1 MTDDMPGAPPP
12 YQPPTQP
19 IQPPAYQPPPPPY
32 QASSPYQSP
41 PGPYETPSASPYQP
55 PPPYQHPY
63 ANQYWPVQPQNPG
76 TNGLAIAALVLGIVW
91 VYWIGS
97 ILAVIFG
104 HVALGQIKRT
114 GQSGQGMA
122 VAGLV
127 LGYIGIAVFALMVAI
142 GVAASA

>member
-1 MTDDMPGAPPP
+1 MIAP
-12 YQPPTQP
+12 
-19 IQPPAYQPPPPPY
+19 
-32 QASSPYQSP
+32 
-41 PGPYETPSASPYQP
+41 
-55 PPPYQHPY
+55 HRR
-63 ANQYWPVQPQNPG
+63 
-76 TNGLAIAALVLGIVW
+76 

-127 LGYIGIAVFALMVAI
+127 LGYIGIAVLALILAVGI
-142 GVAASA
+142 AAGA

>member
-1 MTDDMPGAPPP
+1 LPDR
-12 YQPPTQP
+12 
-19 IQPPAYQPPPPPY
+19 
-32 QASSPYQSP
+32 
-41 PGPYETPSASPYQP
+41 
-55 PPPYQHPY
+55 
-63 ANQYWPVQPQNPG
+63 
-76 TNGLAIAALVLGIVW
+76 IVW

-127 LGYIGIAVFALMVAI
+127 LGYIGIAVLALILAVGI
-142 GVAASA
+142 AAGA